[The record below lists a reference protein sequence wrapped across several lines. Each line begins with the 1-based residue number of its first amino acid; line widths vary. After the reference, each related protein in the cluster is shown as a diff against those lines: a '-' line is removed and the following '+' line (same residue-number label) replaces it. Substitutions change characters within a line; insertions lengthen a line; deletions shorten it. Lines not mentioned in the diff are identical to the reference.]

1 MGWKTIHPLT
11 SRIDEKN
18 KPHKMHCSIFARPPW
33 GSHVGWIVCVFW
45 QRKMAANASNGFTSF
60 PLSSHAILY
69 RFDDLF
75 RSVLCANGPLLP
87 VLCTNFAN
95 PHIGGAG
102 VLNNFPM
109 KIKKKSLKVKTLFS
123 VENSLH
129 WNEILATNASS
140 QFVLS
145 NFPRSHTV
153 KEYCERKFLFRHEW
167 LHTANKAI
175 FFFFFWSTKM

>member
-1 MGWKTIHPLT
+1 MGWKTIHPWT
-11 SRIDEKN
+11 TRIDEKN

-109 KIKKKSLKVKTLFS
+109 KRKKSLKVKTLFS

-129 WNEILATNASS
+129 WNEIFATNASS

-145 NFPRSHTV
+145 NFPCHTQWRSTV
-153 KEYCERKFLFRHEW
+153 SVNFYFATNGCTLRTKQNFFLKYK
-167 LHTANKAI
+167 NVK
-175 FFFFFWSTKM
+175 